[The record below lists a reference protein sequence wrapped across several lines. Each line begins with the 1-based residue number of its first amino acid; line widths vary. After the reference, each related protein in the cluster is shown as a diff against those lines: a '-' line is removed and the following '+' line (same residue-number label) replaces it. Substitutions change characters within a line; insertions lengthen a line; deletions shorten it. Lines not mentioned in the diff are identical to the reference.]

1 MGNNIT
7 LQSTYQEYLKG
18 NSFITSNL
26 EIKQALFGLKHS
38 LLEVDPR
45 ASIINTD
52 VRVPIFYFTIKTH
65 KDTFTTNT
73 TRFSEIFSYNHG
85 PQTLAKIA
93 RPVVNHKTS
102 MSLLLSLYLSPLRRL
117 THPRCWTPA
126 AAAETS
132 CLQYRMSLLLQLARA
147 YTLMSRYDCPG
158 AVAAFRSLPKDQYRT
173 PWVLCQMAKAHFVQ
187 TNYQVSCWL
196 FEKPRRLDPDHV
208 TDMDVYSTALWH
220 LHKVTELSA
229 LSEELAD
236 SWYLSP
242 QAWCAKGNCLS
253 MHKEHEDAIK
263 FFRRYTGGTAVCVRL
278 HTAGTRV
285 HVL

>member
-1 MGNNIT
+1 
-7 LQSTYQEYLKG
+7 
-18 NSFITSNL
+18 
-26 EIKQALFGLKHS
+26 
-38 LLEVDPR
+38 
-45 ASIINTD
+45 
-52 VRVPIFYFTIKTH
+52 
-65 KDTFTTNT
+65 
-73 TRFSEIFSYNHG
+73 
-85 PQTLAKIA
+85 
-93 RPVVNHKTS
+93 

-263 FFRRYTGGTAVCVRL
+263 FFRRPL
-278 HTAGTRV
+278 HRWHRGLCTLTHCWDTSTCTLRISPMRRSASEQPLEV
-285 HVL
+285 VLCSTVLLLSQ